1 MDSIVLPDEIISK
14 ILTYNTHPAAD
25 IIKHHFK
32 DDVPWVSKFVFMRYH
47 GFIPLT
53 DCGSNGRKIHNDY
66 GEYWEDYE
74 KEDDEDEEEEAPG
87 FLLKAIPRSLKY
99 RWAPSDSSNS

>member
-1 MDSIVLPDEIISK
+1 MNSIVLPDEIISK

-53 DCGSNGRKIHNDY
+53 NCGSNGRKIHNDY

-74 KEDDEDEEEEAPG
+74 RRSHFLGETDDEEETHDEE
-87 FLLKAIPRSLKY
+87 
-99 RWAPSDSSNS
+99 